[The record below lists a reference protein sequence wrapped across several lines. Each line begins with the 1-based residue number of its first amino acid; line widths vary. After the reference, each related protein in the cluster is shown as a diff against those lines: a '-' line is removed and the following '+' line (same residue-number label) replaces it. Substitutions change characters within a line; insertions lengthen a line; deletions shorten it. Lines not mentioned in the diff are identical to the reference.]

1 MLDEDS
7 CCVLESLLGMNAP
20 VSGDLEGQLLVVGLL
35 LYAIVLREV
44 LDITDRRIDRVDS
57 DRLQLIV
64 LSRIDLLLISGDV
77 TTPLVDGELDG
88 KSLRLI
94 DMADDQLRIEDF
106 EGSKLATELASEEL
120 LLTRDRQADGL
131 LSSILDEG
139 TEADLL
145 QVENDVSYILQDT
158 RNSSKFMIDTFD
170 LDGRDG
176 VAFE

>member
-1 MLDEDS
+1 MDTS
-7 CCVLESLLGMNAP
+7 IGR
-20 VSGDLEGQLLVVGLL
+20 DLEDKLFVVGLL
-35 LYAIVLREV
+35 LDTVVLREV
-44 LDITDRRIDRVDS
+44 LDVADRSIDRVDS
-57 DRLQLIV
+57 DRLQLIL
-64 LSRIDLLLISGDV
+64 LSRVDQLLISGDV
-77 TTPLVDGELDG
+77 TTPLVDGELDSKG
-88 KSLRLI
+88 IRLI
-94 DMADDQLRIEDF
+94 DVADDQLGIEDF
-106 EGSKLATELASEEL
+106 EGSKLAVELASEEL

-131 LSSILDEG
+131 LSSVLDEG

>member
-1 MLDEDS
+1 
-7 CCVLESLLGMNAP
+7 
-20 VSGDLEGQLLVVGLL
+20 
-35 LYAIVLREV
+35 
-44 LDITDRRIDRVDS
+44 
-57 DRLQLIV
+57 
-64 LSRIDLLLISGDV
+64 
-77 TTPLVDGELDG
+77 
-88 KSLRLI
+88 
-94 DMADDQLRIEDF
+94 MADDQLGIEDF
-106 EGSKLATELASEEL
+106 EGSKLAIELASEEL